1 MKKLASLSLALLLA
15 LCLASAALAE
25 PVITE
30 PEMPLTDTPVTYT
43 AMIVTHALDTGDPNE
58 KAVYVAREETT
69 GVNIEWTVV
78 PSTSKAERIATTFA
92 SGDLPDLFVN
102 MLDNTNV
109 LTYGPAGALLP
120 VSDYLEYMP
129 NFASILETM
138 PDVKAAIT
146 MPDGKIYG
154 VPQINMWSVWP
165 GNGVY
170 QKSSVFI
177 NREWLDKLGLEV
189 PTTTGGIPR
198 GAARLQNQRSE
209 RKRRSRRNPAVLRVQ
224 RHVGDPRF
232 PTLRPLRHHRHELI
246 R

>member
-102 MLDNTNV
+102 MLDNNNEI
-109 LTYGPAGALLP
+109 GR
-120 VSDYLEYMP
+120 
-129 NFASILETM
+129 ASC
-138 PDVKAAIT
+138 
-146 MPDGKIYG
+146 
-154 VPQINMWSVWP
+154 
-165 GNGVY
+165 
-170 QKSSVFI
+170 
-177 NREWLDKLGLEV
+177 RE
-189 PTTTGGIPR
+189 
-198 GAARLQNQRSE
+198 
-209 RKRRSRRNPAVLRVQ
+209 RV
-224 RHVGDPRF
+224 
-232 PTLRPLRHHRHELI
+232 
-246 R
+246 

>member
-1 MKKLASLSLALLLA
+1 MKKLASLSLALLLT
-15 LCLASAALAE
+15 LCLAGAALAE

-109 LTYGPAGALLP
+109 LTYGLAGALLP
-120 VSDYLEYMP
+120 ISDYLEYMP
-129 NFASILETM
+129 KFSSILETM
-138 PDVKAAIT
+138 PDVMAAIT

-154 VPQINMWSVWP
+154 VPQINMWSV
-165 GNGVY
+165 
-170 QKSSVFI
+170 
-177 NREWLDKLGLEV
+177 
-189 PTTTGGIPR
+189 
-198 GAARLQNQRSE
+198 
-209 RKRRSRRNPAVLRVQ
+209 
-224 RHVGDPRF
+224 
-232 PTLRPLRHHRHELI
+232 
-246 R
+246 